1 MNIFDA
7 KMAART
13 GLFSLSG
20 YLAGCGRVWFGL
32 VWFGLVWFGLVREE
46 GDALVGWLV
55 GWLVALKCFCM

>member
-1 MNIFDA
+1 MKVFDV
-7 KMAART
+7 KMAARAGLGWA

-20 YLAGCGRVWFGL
+20 YLAGCGQ

-46 GDALVGWLV
+46 GGVLV